1 MIYLFDT
8 NQKRKSIFI
17 FPLCKTQNH
26 KIVMGTIQS
35 SENGSS
41 SDRNAAFD
49 FVNRICFCEGQVEE
63 TSTTTTHLNSLES
76 NLQRLHNTKGPY
88 LGTSGWESLDFFPT
102 AATQNEIK
110 IQQSTEEEEEALDW
124 DADENDCILDK
135 SNILDITKDDDISH
149 PPLTPQKLD
158 SPYSNTQHFDQHHIE
173 VLSSSYIHHSPSNV
187 SDDDGGWSASTG
199 RTYTS
204 GSTDATDQK
213 YNQQNGNLY
222 HSKSRDLSISFAP
235 RRLFQS
241 QESMSI
247 DQATRKSTTDKT
259 NATSINVSHSHSK
272 SIIVQNGIFKSLDCC
287 SHSSNEPMYVNTL
300 PSFIQGDPIR
310 LKVRQS
316 YDEYSFTQ
324 TTDGGGHLDEALET
338 SDMNNI
344 SLLSDAEH
352 AHLFSY
358 DPSFSTGEYCITT
371 MNDDD
376 YGNGLCVKM
385 GAQYMTLQDKDG
397 RVWGIIRS
405 RNTFIPSAIIYSPK
419 ERYPGQVPTSHRPSG
434 NESDS
439 VELYPW
445 ALVKKHGR
453 RLEHDVSIHMVAD
466 PTSTS
471 SFDAETCSNS
481 TSNQKELL
489 GGLFETIPTFW
500 SRHGFDNRHNQVH
513 SDTHTHSVIFHVE
526 KKLDGSSEEV
536 PCCMS
541 VRDMESSTSTFQ
553 VTIAPGV
560 DPLIVICYMAAH
572 SKMDVEP
579 NLVGF

>member
-1 MIYLFDT
+1 
-8 NQKRKSIFI
+8 
-17 FPLCKTQNH
+17 
-26 KIVMGTIQS
+26 MGTIQS
-35 SENGSS
+35 SEHGSS
-41 SDRNAAFD
+41 SNMDSPFD
-49 FVNRICFCEGQVEE
+49 FMNRICFCEGHVEE
-63 TSTTTTHLNSLES
+63 TSTTTHVNPLEAS
-76 NLQRLHNTKGPY
+76 LQRLHNTQGPY
-88 LGTSGWESLDFFPT
+88 LGTLGQESSDSNPT
-102 AATQNEIK
+102 TRTKHDIQHPSTPTQN
-110 IQQSTEEEEEALDW
+110 DW
-124 DADENDCILDK
+124 DSDENDCILDQ
-135 SNILDITKDDDISH
+135 SNMLDITKDDDLSQ
-149 PPLTPQKLD
+149 PPLTPQRID
-158 SPYSNTQHFDQHHIE
+158 SSFCTTQHFDQHHID
-173 VLSSSYIHHSPSNV
+173 VLSSSYIHHSPSNL

-213 YNQQNGNLY
+213 YNPNHIGNLY
-222 HSKSRDLSISFAP
+222 HSKSRDISISFTP
-235 RRLFQS
+235 RRLF
-241 QESMSI
+241 
-247 DQATRKSTTDKT
+247 RKEDSFSLEQTTKRTTPDDKT
-259 NATSINVSHSHSK
+259 NATSTNISSSHSK
-272 SIIVQNGIFKSLDCC
+272 SIIVHNGVFKSQEYSDC
-287 SHSSNEPMYVNTL
+287 SQGPVFINTL
-300 PSFIQGDPIR
+300 PSFIQGQPIR

-316 YDEYSFTQ
+316 YDDHSFSQ
-324 TTDGGGHLDEALET
+324 IHDTDHTDEAVDT
-338 SDMNNI
+338 SDMNNM

-358 DPSFSTGEYCITT
+358 DPSFTAGEYCITT
-371 MNDDD
+371 LDDGD

-419 ERYPGQVPTSHRPSG
+419 ERYPGQIPTSHRPSG
-434 NESDS
+434 NEADS

-466 PTSTS
+466 PTSIAGCDSTFTANGTTTS
-471 SFDAETCSNS
+471 HRNNEEND
-481 TSNQKELL
+481 LL

-513 SDTHTHSVIFHVE
+513 IDTHTHSVIFHVE
-526 KKLDGSSEEV
+526 TNDDGSLEEV

-553 VTIAPGV
+553 VTIAPGI

-579 NLVGF
+579 NLVGL